1 MCKYRSEPST
11 KERKKLALKR
21 AAAAGGAQVQK
32 KKKEKNEKEQSIEW
46 VECGVGR
53 DGSPRGLY
61 VIIGICAMFDVHSG

>member
-1 MCKYRSEPST
+1 MLLLLG
-11 KERKKLALKR
+11 ERKF
-21 AAAAGGAQVQK
+21 K